1 MPLKKKKKLLLPDDF
16 LIIFSLMALG
26 IVPRSLFIKY
36 PSRINFSMINVFNG
50 LSKKQKSQISKCLH
64 DTTTKDAT
72 TYIIGLIES
81 SMLIDASS
89 LEKQNMKLLCN
100 YLKRF
105 RLFFLSAF
113 LKQYPTT
120 LPSVSVKDI
129 NTAAIRALYLVSGI

>member
-1 MPLKKKKKLLLPDDF
+1 MF
-16 LIIFSLMALG
+16 LMDCQ
-26 IVPRSLFIKY
+26 K
-36 PSRINFSMINVFNG
+36 N
-50 LSKKQKSQISKCLH
+50 KKSQISKCLH